1 MAGEAKDAW
10 DQVGER
16 FADLGRKLSDHYKRQ
31 EGATSQSAD
40 EAKRKIDDAIR
51 TVGEHVDR
59 AFTSLGESIRDPETK
74 DTAQKAVRSLGDAL
88 DKTFADVSEAIRRRL
103 DRGGSSGQA

>member
-31 EGATSQSAD
+31 EGATSQSTD

-59 AFTSLGESIRDPETK
+59 AFTSLGETIRDPETK

-88 DKTFADVSEAIRRRL
+88 DKTFADVSEAIRPRRNC
-103 DRGGSSGQA
+103 GSSA